1 MRTNFYLNNKK
12 ASKTFLE
19 SLAGREAVKSWEE
32 EAKRAYLRNTLSDLT
47 RYTRWGFITIKFK

>member
-12 ASKTFLE
+12 VSKTFLE
-19 SLAGREAVKSWEE
+19 SLAGKETVKNWEE

-47 RYTRWGFITIKFK
+47 CYTRWGFVTIEFK